1 MEVHVTPA
9 KPRKWD
15 YRVRVT
21 NGYKMVQTYV
31 KGGQAMVDD
40 AIAELKRSPWLVKEE
55 STPTPQQ
62 RCPRCRGN
70 HDRNSAPPI
79 LT

>member
-40 AIAELKRSPWLVKEE
+40 AIAELKRSPWLVIEE
-55 STPTPQQ
+55 SAPTTQ
-62 RCPRCRGN
+62 
-70 HDRNSAPPI
+70 
-79 LT
+79 